1 MKLSLAMKWYKV
13 ERIGEGRWDP

>member
-1 MKLSLAMKWYKV
+1 MKWYKV